1 MAKEPKPVKVVAV
14 GGPGVGAGPMTS
26 LGVAAALVLFV
37 VNAFMCIQV
46 VSAILGIVSVVSGA
60 GGLGGSTMFD
70 VLGLVVGKIGGAASS
85 ISFMLYL
92 DVVAFAFLGVAL
104 IFVRIKLK
112 ESGASPIL
120 AAVGA
125 FAFAGVAFYLRFSLL
140 PPIMSGFDQIAVA
153 GMSPM
158 ALIKLAE
165 IALNLMG
172 FATIFLVQGIVF
184 FIFGL
189 FMRKTVNGL
198 NKSYGKMAR
207 GGRLI
212 LTVSIM
218 NLISMAALYY
228 ATTVLKTV
236 ISSLIT
242 TLSSGGSPS
251 VDLNTLLPPV
261 IALGIGIFLKLIIIP
276 IMAMFAFLSL
286 TFGFWGISKGPR

>member
-14 GGPGVGAGPMTS
+14 GGPGAGAGPMAS

>member
-1 MAKEPKPVKVVAV
+1 MAKEPKPVKVIAV
-14 GGPGVGAGPMTS
+14 GGPGAGAGPMAS
-26 LGVAAALVLFV
+26 LGVAAALVLFI
-37 VNAFMCIQV
+37 VNAFVCIQV
-46 VSAILGIVSVVSGA
+46 VSAILGIVNVVSGA
-60 GGLGGSTMFD
+60 GGLGGSTVFD
-70 VLGLVVGKIGGAASS
+70 VLTVVLGHIGGAGSS

-92 DVVAFAFLGVAL
+92 DVAAFAFLGVAL
-104 IFVRIKLK
+104 IFVRVKLK
-112 ESGASPIL
+112 ESSASPIL

-153 GMSPM
+153 GMSAM

-165 IALNLMG
+165 IALSLMG

-212 LTVSIM
+212 LTVAIM
-218 NLISMAALYY
+218 NLISMAAVFY
-228 ATTVLKTV
+228 ATTTLKVVLGD
-236 ISSLIT
+236 LIT
-242 TLSSGGSPS
+242 TLSGGGSPT
-251 VDLNTLLPPV
+251 VDLSTLLAPI